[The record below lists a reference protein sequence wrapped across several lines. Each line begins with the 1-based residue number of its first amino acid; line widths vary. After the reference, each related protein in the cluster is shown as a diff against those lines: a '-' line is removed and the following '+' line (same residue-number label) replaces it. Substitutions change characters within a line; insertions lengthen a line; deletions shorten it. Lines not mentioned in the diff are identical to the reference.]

1 MAPDDS
7 ERVMNPILKLVLELG
22 PLGVFFF
29 GNYKFGIFPAT
40 AAFMVAMLVSLAV
53 SYAVAR
59 KLPIMPLVTCVFVLI
74 FGGLTL
80 YLHNE
85 MFIKLKPTMVNGF
98 FAITLFGGMMFDKA
112 LIRMPFEAALPPMS
126 DEGWTKL
133 NLRWAWFFVFLAILN
148 EVIWRNFSTD
158 FWVDFKVFA
167 LTPITLVFS
176 LAQLRLIMRHQ
187 LPEAVEAELPEQA
200 E

>member
-1 MAPDDS
+1 
-7 ERVMNPILKLVLELG
+7 MNPLLKFVLELG

-40 AAFMVAMLVSLAV
+40 AAFMVAMILSLIV
-53 SYAVAR
+53 SYAVSR

-80 YLHNE
+80 YLHNDT
-85 MFIKLKPTMVNGF
+85 FIKLKPTMVNGF
-98 FAITLFGGMMFDKA
+98 FAMALFGGMMFGKA
-112 LIRMPFEAALPPMS
+112 LIRLPFEAALPPMT
-126 DEGWTKL
+126 DEGWDKL
-133 NLRWAWFFVFLAILN
+133 NFRWAWFFVFLAILN
-148 EVIWRNFSTD
+148 EVIWRNFSTN

-176 LAQLRLIMRHQ
+176 LAQLRLIMTH
-187 LPEAVEAELPEQA
+187 LIPEPVAEQA
-200 E
+200 VDAKEVAGS